1 MRVLLFAST
10 TGYQVHALGQAASEL
25 GIELQLATDRC
36 DQLNDPWFD
45 RAISV
50 RFHDAAQVA
59 ETVKAAGP
67 FDGILAVGDRPAAVA
82 GYVAHTLGLPWHS
95 PEGASV
101 SRCKQGTRQR
111 LADHGLAVPSF
122 RGAAHEADLEP
133 WYDLMPVVVKPTM
146 HSGSRV
152 VILADTPQALR
163 DAWARVRRLLDQPD
177 IRAHRDE
184 GALRQAQ
191 GTPSMSRGGGILV
204 ESFIPGREFAVE
216 GVITHGRLQVLA
228 IFDKPDPLYGPYF
241 EETIYVTPTRA
252 TVSVQRAIEAAV
264 DEACRALGLGHG
276 PIHAEC
282 RVNDQAVYI
291 LEVAARPIGGI
302 CARALRFTNGNGGS
316 TSLEGLL
323 LRHATGQR
331 VTCWTREASASGVM
345 MIPIPG
351 AGVLRKVDAVDRARA
366 VRGIDDVV
374 ITAKLDQL
382 LLPLPEGAT
391 YLGFM
396 FARGDTAAE
405 VEQSLRAAHAC
416 LDIRMDRAVP
426 VVPS

>member
-10 TGYQVHALGQAASEL
+10 TGYQVHAFGQAAAEL

-36 DQLNDPWFD
+36 DQLNDPWLD

-82 GYVAHTLGLPWHS
+82 GHVAHTLGLPWHS
-95 PEGASV
+95 PEGASA

-133 WYDLMPVVVKPTM
+133 WYDRMPVVVKPTM
-146 HSGSRV
+146 LSGSRG
-152 VILADTPQALR
+152 VIRADTPHALR
-163 DAWARVRRLLDQPD
+163 DAWGRVRRLLEQPD
-177 IRAHRDE
+177 IRVQRDE
-184 GALRQAQ
+184 
-191 GTPSMSRGGGILV
+191 GGGILV

-216 GVITHGRLQVLA
+216 GVVTHGRLQVLA

-302 CARALRFTNGNGGS
+302 CARALRFTNGDGGS

-366 VRGIDDVV
+366 VPGIDDVV

-396 FARGDTAAE
+396 FARGISAAE
-405 VEQSLRAAHAC
+405 VEGALRAAHAC